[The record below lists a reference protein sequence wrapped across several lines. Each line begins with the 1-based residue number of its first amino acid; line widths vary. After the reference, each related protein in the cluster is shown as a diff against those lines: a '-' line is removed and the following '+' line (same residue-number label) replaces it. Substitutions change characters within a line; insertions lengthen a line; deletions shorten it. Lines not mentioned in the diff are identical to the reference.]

1 MIKLGYRWAMV
12 LGNHDGEAD
21 WHRAKIAEF
30 DASHALS
37 MTQIGPE
44 NITGVTNFVYPI
56 YSSASVGTSSTH
68 VLNANHS
75 Y

>member
-30 DASHALS
+30 DAGHALS
-37 MTQIGPE
+37 LTQIGPE
-44 NITGVTNFVYPI
+44 NITGVTNFVYSI
-56 YSSASVGTSSTH
+56 YSSKSLGRCSTA
-68 VLNANHS
+68 LC
-75 Y
+75 